1 MLNIESAK
9 QDDQRVTPAWE
20 PLLDLIAGVKT
31 MEIKNTLSD
40 HSYVTE
46 YYRHNWDICH
56 ERPIQHVVH
65 VTLCP
70 GSITAWHMHKF
81 KSDNIVVPT
90 GMIKLVLFDG
100 RKGSS
105 TEGKV
110 NVFNMSPLR
119 PMVVGFPPGI
129 WHGFHNLLSSE
140 NSSFINISDG
150 AYNYEQPDEWRLPL
164 DTPEIPFTF
173 S

>member
-1 MLNIESAK
+1 MRNIESAK
-9 QDDQRVTPAWE
+9 QDDQRVTSDWN
-20 PLLDLIAGVKT
+20 PLTDLIDGVKT
-31 MEIKNTLSD
+31 IEIKNAMSD

-46 YYRHNWDICH
+46 YYRHTYDICH

-70 GSITAWHMHKF
+70 GVITAWHMHKL

-100 RKGSS
+100 RKESS
-105 TEGKV
+105 TEGKL

-129 WHGFHNLLSSE
+129 WHGFQNLLNSE
-140 NSSFINISDG
+140 SSSFINISDG

-164 DTPEIPFTF
+164 ETPEIPFTF
-173 S
+173 